1 MAEPLL
7 QMTGSTGH
15 GGDQPLLR
23 MTGIQKAFAGVPALR
38 DASLRIRPGEVH
50 ALVGQNGA
58 GKSTL
63 IKILTGVYS
72 RDAGEV
78 RWGGRAVDL
87 RSPREAQEAGIA
99 TIYQELTLVPQRTV
113 TENIVLGYEP
123 RTRWG
128 AIDWRAADARA
139 REVLSRFGIELDLHR
154 PLGSYPT
161 AIQQL
166 VAIGRA
172 ASMDAKL
179 LIMDEPTS
187 SLDEREVETLFGV
200 IRSLKARGT
209 SILYV
214 SHFLDE
220 LFVVCD
226 SVTIMRDGRTVGES
240 RIAETTK
247 LDLVA
252 GMLGRDP
259 EEIRAAGRTQLSVD
273 AARGAGEVF
282 LEARGL
288 QSDRRL
294 RNLDLEVRA
303 GEIVGLAGLLGSGR
317 TEAARAVFGLDRVTG
332 GAMRVG
338 GRDAR
343 IGSPRDAIGAGLA
356 FLTEDRK
363 VEGIVPDL
371 SVRENLTLALLPRL
385 SRMGIV
391 DEARERRIVE
401 GFIKALGIR
410 TADMDQPIRELSGG
424 NQQKVLLGR
433 WLALDPKLLILDE
446 PTRGVDVGAKAE
458 IQAIIAKRVEQGCA
472 VLLISSEFEELIEGA
487 HNIVVLQ
494 EGRSVRR
501 LQNPGVTEASLIH
514 AIAEPPGHPVTEAA
528 P

>member
-1 MAEPLL
+1 MAE
-7 QMTGSTGH
+7 
-15 GGDQPLLR
+15 PLLR
-23 MTGIQKAFAGVPALR
+23 MTGIQKAFAGIPALR
-38 DASLRIRPGEVH
+38 EASLTIGAGEVH

-63 IKILTGVYS
+63 IKILTGVYR

-78 RWGGRAVDL
+78 LWQGRPVDL
-87 RSPREAQEAGIA
+87 KSPREAQGVGIA

-123 RTRWG
+123 RKPWG
-128 AIDWRAADARA
+128 AIDWRASDARA

-154 PLGSYPT
+154 ALGSYPT

-172 ASMDAKL
+172 ASMDTKL

-187 SLDEREVETLFGV
+187 SLDEREVGTLFGV
-200 IRSLKARGT
+200 IRGLRARGT
-209 SILYV
+209 SVLYV

-220 LFVVCD
+220 LFQVCD
-226 SVTIMRDGRTVGES
+226 RVTIMRDGRTVGEQ
-240 RIAETTK
+240 AMADTTK
-247 LDLVA
+247 LDLIA
-252 GMLGRDP
+252 QMLGRDA
-259 EEIRAAGRTQLSVD
+259 EEIRAAGRTELSVD
-273 AARGAGEVF
+273 QSHTGAVL
-282 LEARGL
+282 LEARHL
-288 QSDRRL
+288 SSARRL
-294 RNLDLEVRA
+294 RDLSLDVHQ

-317 TEAARAVFGLDRVTG
+317 TEAARAIFGLDRVTG
-332 GAMRVG
+332 GTLRMG
-338 GRDAR
+338 GREAG
-343 IGSPRDAIGAGLA
+343 IKGPRDAITAGMAYLS
-356 FLTEDRK
+356 EDRK

-385 SRMGIV
+385 TRMGLV
-391 DEARERRIVE
+391 DEARERTVVE

-433 WLALDPKLLILDE
+433 WLALEPRLLILDE
-446 PTRGVDVGAKAE
+446 PTRGVDVGAKLE
-458 IQAIIAKRVEQGCA
+458 IQSIIAGHVEKGCA

-487 HNIVVLQ
+487 HNIVVMQ

-501 LQNPGVTEASLIH
+501 LSNPGVTEGALIH
-514 AIAEPPGHPVTEAA
+514 AIAEPPEDHREAA
-528 P
+528 E

>member
-1 MAEPLL
+1 M
-7 QMTGSTGH
+7 
-15 GGDQPLLR
+15 
-23 MTGIQKAFAGVPALR
+23 
-38 DASLRIRPGEVH
+38 
-50 ALVGQNGA
+50 
-58 GKSTL
+58 
-63 IKILTGVYS
+63 
-72 RDAGEV
+72 
-78 RWGGRAVDL
+78 
-87 RSPREAQEAGIA
+87 
-99 TIYQELTLVPQRTV
+99 
-113 TENIVLGYEP
+113 
-123 RTRWG
+123 
-128 AIDWRAADARA
+128 DAR
-139 REVLSRFGIELDLHR
+139 
-154 PLGSYPT
+154 
-161 AIQQL
+161 
-166 VAIGRA
+166 
-172 ASMDAKL
+172 L

-200 IRSLKARGT
+200 IRSLRDRGT

-226 SVTIMRDGRTVGES
+226 GVTIMRDGRTVGET
-240 RIAETTK
+240 RIADTTK
-247 LDLVA
+247 LDLIA
-252 GMLGRDP
+252 GMLGRDA

-273 AARGAGEVF
+273 QTRTGEVF

-288 QSDRRL
+288 RSDRRL

-332 GAMRVG
+332 GSLRVK
-338 GRDAR
+338 GREAR
-343 IGSPRDAIGAGLA
+343 IGSPRDAIEEGIA

-391 DEARERRIVE
+391 DEAKERRIVE

-433 WLALDPKLLILDE
+433 WLALEPKLLILDE

-458 IQAIIAKRVEQGCA
+458 IQNIIAKRVEEGCA

-501 LQNPGVTEASLIH
+501 LSNPGVTEASLIH
-514 AIAEPPGHPVTEAA
+514 AIAEPPDHPPTVEAA
-528 P
+528 E

>member
-1 MAEPLL
+1 MAE
-7 QMTGSTGH
+7 S
-15 GGDQPLLR
+15 LLR

-38 DASLRIRPGEVH
+38 DASLRIGPGEVH

-63 IKILTGVYS
+63 IKILTGVYR

-78 RWGGRAVDL
+78 LWQGRPVDL
-87 RSPREAQEAGIA
+87 KSPREAQGAGIA

-123 RTRWG
+123 RKPWG

-154 PLGSYPT
+154 ALGSYPT

-172 ASMDAKL
+172 ASMEAKL

-187 SLDEREVETLFGV
+187 SLDEKEVETLFGV
-200 IRSLKARGT
+200 IRGLKARGT
-209 SILYV
+209 SVLYV

-220 LFVVCD
+220 LFQVCD
-226 SVTIMRDGRTVGES
+226 AVTIMRDGRTVGET
-240 RIAETTK
+240 RIADTTK
-247 LDLVA
+247 LDLIA
-252 GMLGRDP
+252 AMLGRDA
-259 EEIRAAGRTQLSVD
+259 EEIRAAGRTEFSVGEQ
-273 AARGAGEVF
+273 RAGEVF
-282 LEARGL
+282 LEARHL
-288 QSDRRL
+288 ASDRRL
-294 RNLDLEVRA
+294 KDLSLEVRA

-317 TEAARAVFGLDRVTG
+317 TEAARAIFGLDRVTG
-332 GAMRVG
+332 GSLKVG
-338 GRDAR
+338 ARAAR
-343 IGSPRDAIGAGLA
+343 IRGPRDAVAAGMAYLS
-356 FLTEDRK
+356 EDRK

-385 SRMGIV
+385 SRLGIV
-391 DEARERRIVE
+391 DEARERRVVE

-433 WLALDPKLLILDE
+433 WLALEPRLLILDE
-446 PTRGVDVGAKAE
+446 PTRGVDVGAKLE
-458 IQAIIAKRVEQGCA
+458 IQSIIAKHVEQGCA

-501 LQNPGVTEASLIH
+501 LSNPGVTESRLIH
-514 AIAEPPGHPVTEAA
+514 AIAEQPDDALEAA
-528 P
+528 Q

>member
-1 MAEPLL
+1 MTEPLL
-7 QMTGSTGH
+7 Q
-15 GGDQPLLR
+15 
-23 MTGIQKAFAGVPALR
+23 MTGIQKAFAGIPALR
-38 DASLRIRPGEVH
+38 EASLRILPGEVH

-63 IKILTGVYS
+63 IKILTGVYR

-78 RWGGRAVDL
+78 LWQGRPVDL
-87 RSPREAQEAGIA
+87 RSPRDAQGVGIA

-154 PLGSYPT
+154 ALGSYPT

-172 ASMDAKL
+172 ASMEAKL

-200 IRSLKARGT
+200 IRSLRDRGT

-220 LFVVCD
+220 LFAVCD
-226 SVTIMRDGRTVGES
+226 GVTIMRDGRTVGET
-240 RIAETTK
+240 RIADTSK

-259 EEIRAAGRTQLSVD
+259 EEIRAAGRTQLSTD
-273 AARGAGEVF
+273 QTQTGPVF

-288 QSDRRL
+288 SSDRRL
-294 RNLDLEVRA
+294 RKLDLEVRA

-317 TEAARAVFGLDRVTG
+317 TESARAIFGMDKVTG
-332 GAMRVG
+332 GTLTVG
-338 GRDAR
+338 GRDLR
-343 IGSPRDAIGAGLA
+343 LSSPREAIEAGIA

-363 VEGIVPDL
+363 VEGIIPDL

-391 DEARERRIVE
+391 DEARERQIVD

-433 WLALDPKLLILDE
+433 WLALEPKLLILDE
-446 PTRGVDVGAKAE
+446 PTRGVDVGAKLE
-458 IQAIIAKRVEQGCA
+458 IQNIIRQRVEQGCA

-487 HNIVVLQ
+487 HKIVVLQ
-494 EGRSVRR
+494 EGRSVRQ
-501 LQNPGVTEASLIH
+501 LNNPGVTEASLIH
-514 AIAEPPGHPVTEAA
+514 AIAEPPDVPHVEAA
-528 P
+528 E

>member
-1 MAEPLL
+1 MTEPLL
-7 QMTGSTGH
+7 H
-15 GGDQPLLR
+15 

-38 DASLRIRPGEVH
+38 DASLRIMPGEVH

-63 IKILTGVYS
+63 IKILTGVYT
-72 RDAGEV
+72 RDAGTV
-78 RWGGRAVDL
+78 LWQGRPVDL

-123 RTRWG
+123 RKPWG
-128 AIDWRAADARA
+128 AIDWRKADARA

-200 IRSLKARGT
+200 IRGLRERGT
-209 SILYV
+209 SVLYV

-226 SVTIMRDGRTVGES
+226 GVTIMRDGRTVGET
-240 RIAETTK
+240 RIADTTK
-247 LDLVA
+247 LDLIA

-259 EEIRAAGRTQLSVD
+259 DEIRAAGRTQLSVGQT
-273 AARGAGEVF
+273 RSGEVF
-282 LEARGL
+282 LEAKGL
-288 QSDRRL
+288 RSDRRL

-332 GAMRVG
+332 GSLKVK
-338 GRDAR
+338 GREAS
-343 IGSPRDAIGAGLA
+343 IGSPRDAIAAGLA

-385 SRMGIV
+385 CRMGIV

-401 GFIKALGIR
+401 EFIRALGIR

-433 WLALDPKLLILDE
+433 WLALEPRLLILDE

-458 IQAIIAKRVEQGCA
+458 IQNIIAKRVAEGCA

-501 LQNPGVTEASLIH
+501 LANPGVTEASLIH
-514 AIAEPPGHPVTEAA
+514 AIAEPPDHHPTTEAA
-528 P
+528 E